1 MPTHPGQQRTEELA
15 WRMTG
20 SVAEVADILA
30 EFAEELRRGDVNVWK
45 GQRGLHLRLDSRLAL
60 SVEAVVDQGGRQGL
74 HLRLHWGKGHAD
86 AATGQGRA

>member
-1 MPTHPGQQRTEELA
+1 MPTHPGQRQADELA

-45 GQRGLHLRLDSRLAL
+45 GQRSLHLHPESRLAL
-60 SVEAVVDQGGRQGL
+60 SVEAAVERDGRQGL
-74 HLRLHWGKGHAD
+74 YLRLHWGEAG
-86 AATGQGRA
+86 